1 MVHCSSGAVVVVV
14 VYGGVN
20 EGIVEAVVVS
30 NEQSRSSRRTMQPQV
45 LKYDQDTLR
54 DTSPSRE
61 SRKEK
66 GRNSQREVVRIV
78 VVKPDDL
85 AALRPMKARDV

>member
-1 MVHCSSGAVVVVV
+1 MVEDKATSLENESGLCSVVHRSSGAVVVVVVVIVV

-30 NEQSRSSRRTMQPQV
+30 NEQARSTRPTMQPEV
-45 LKYDQDTLR
+45 LKYDQDTLH
-54 DTSPSRE
+54 DTSPSRR

-66 GRNSQREVVRIV
+66 G
-78 VVKPDDL
+78 
-85 AALRPMKARDV
+85 